1 MSTMPV
7 CTPPSLGRRYPFP
20 TYPSPQELGFPVLP
34 AAPLAPDD
42 DEALYEFGWSGYA
55 DLLSVYY
62 SFPARQRDEQK
73 ALVRHVLST
82 LRSTEIPPAEW
93 LTHRFA
99 TFVECSL
106 TELHHPPVTYVFS
119 PTVLSDELARG
130 EMSWLGS
137 LSQPRIMAHS
147 AGRRAI
153 ASWNERRRD
162 MVNAATNRTL
172 TPDDLHRIWGNWPG
186 VLEMS
191 RLEGRKIQEEWEAQV
206 SAGRYIWATAQV
218 PEIRVSSGGRR
229 AI

>member
-7 CTPPSLGRRYPFP
+7 CAPPSLGRRYPFP
-20 TYPSPQELGFPVLP
+20 SYPSPQELGFPVLP

-42 DEALYEFGWSGYA
+42 DAALYEFGWSGYA

-62 SFPARQRDEQK
+62 SCSVRQREEQK
-73 ALVRHVLST
+73 ALVRHVLRT

-119 PTVLSDELARG
+119 PTALADELSRG
-130 EMSWLGS
+130 EISWLGA
-137 LSQPRIMAHS
+137 LSQPRIMAHT

-153 ASWNERRRD
+153 ASWNDRRRD
-162 MVNAATNRTL
+162 MVNAAKSRTL

-206 SAGRYIWATAQV
+206 AAGRYIWATAQV
-218 PEIRVSSGGRR
+218 PELRVRGV
-229 AI
+229 